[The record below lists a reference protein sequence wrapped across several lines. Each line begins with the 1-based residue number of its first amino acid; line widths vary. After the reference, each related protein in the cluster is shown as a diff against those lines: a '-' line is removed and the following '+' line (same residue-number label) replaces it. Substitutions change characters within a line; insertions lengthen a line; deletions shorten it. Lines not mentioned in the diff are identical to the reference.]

1 MKVCVLGLRGIPD
14 VVGGIE
20 THCQQ
25 LLPRLKQ
32 IRPADDFVVLS
43 REAYVP
49 PGPYDHDGLKV
60 VPLWHARGRHFEAIT
75 NALVA
80 VFHARFKSH
89 CEVVH
94 IHAIGPALVAPL
106 ARALGLKVVVT
117 HHGTDYDRAKWNSF
131 AKWVLRMGERCAVRF
146 SDRVIAVSP
155 TLCQSLKQAFPRHAS
170 KIFYVPNGAS
180 HFDAHPANADMNG
193 VLQRFGLERG
203 NYVISVG
210 RIVPEKGFHDLVEA
224 YGRSG
229 IDAKLVIVGGAEDG
243 DPYFQKLRQ
252 NAGKNI
258 VFTGYM
264 GQADLAVL
272 LSDASLFV
280 LPSYHEGLPIA
291 ALEAA
296 SCGAP
301 ILLSDIQ
308 PNKDL
313 GLPESN
319 YFRVGDIDDLS
330 ENLQRDPDTFRIDL
344 QATIERFD
352 WDVIARQ
359 TSDVYDSLGN

>member
-1 MKVCVLGLRGIPD
+1 MRGS
-14 VVGGIE
+14 G
-20 THCQQ
+20 
-25 LLPRLKQ
+25 
-32 IRPADDFVVLS
+32 
-43 REAYVP
+43 
-49 PGPYDHDGLKV
+49 
-60 VPLWHARGRHFEAIT
+60 
-75 NALVA
+75 
-80 VFHARFKSH
+80 
-89 CEVVH
+89 
-94 IHAIGPALVAPL
+94 
-106 ARALGLKVVVT
+106 ALGLKVVVT